1 MERKR
6 IIITGGGTAG
16 HIYPAVAIIQYINE
30 NYPETEILFIGTGR
44 GMEKDLID
52 GLGIKFEAINA
63 SGLAATSNL
72 IRKIHVYIRFI
83 FLLISGSARA
93 FFIIKGFKPDFVLG
107 TGGYVCGPVFLG
119 AKLLGRKIVLHE
131 QNYIPGRLNKFFAR
145 YAEFIFTSF
154 EGSKQFFKTKDRDR
168 KSRFVFSG
176 NPVRKDIRAFRSLT
190 PDYKRFELEEGR
202 FTVIA
207 FGGSLGAENINNS
220 VFGLYDYY
228 RDKTD
233 LQFAL
238 ICGKRFYDEFNSK
251 LIDNLRPS
259 DKLVFRLFPYI
270 TDIAAI
276 YRITDLVIAR
286 AGATTVAEISATGI
300 PSILV
305 PYPAAIENHQFY
317 NAGDLVESGKAI
329 IILDNDLN
337 RDVLKNNLESLLA
350 NNKEKY
356 VNMKGT
362 SVKGLQLN
370 SDAVIVEKMFGSS

>member
-1 MERKR
+1 M
-6 IIITGGGTAG
+6 
-16 HIYPAVAIIQYINE
+16 
-30 NYPETEILFIGTGR
+30 
-44 GMEKDLID
+44 
-52 GLGIKFEAINA
+52 
-63 SGLAATSNL
+63 
-72 IRKIHVYIRFI
+72 
-83 FLLISGSARA
+83 
-93 FFIIKGFKPDFVLG
+93 
-107 TGGYVCGPVFLG
+107 
-119 AKLLGRKIVLHE
+119 
-131 QNYIPGRLNKFFAR
+131 
-145 YAEFIFTSF
+145 
-154 EGSKQFFKTKDRDR
+154 
-168 KSRFVFSG
+168 
-176 NPVRKDIRAFRSLT
+176 
-190 PDYKRFELEEGR
+190 
-202 FTVIA
+202 
-207 FGGSLGAENINNS
+207 
-220 VFGLYDYY
+220 
-228 RDKTD
+228 D

-238 ICGKRFYDEFNSK
+238 ICGKRFYSECNSK

-270 TDIAAI
+270 TNIAAI

-286 AGATTVAEISATGI
+286 AGATTVAEISATEI